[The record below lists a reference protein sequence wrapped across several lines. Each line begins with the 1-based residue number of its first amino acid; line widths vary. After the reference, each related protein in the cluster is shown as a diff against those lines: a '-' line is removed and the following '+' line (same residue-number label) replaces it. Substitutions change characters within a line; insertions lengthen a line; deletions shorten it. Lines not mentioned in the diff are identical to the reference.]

1 MTRWVSRLIA
11 ANVVVFI
18 LTMSEPALRYTLA
31 FVPAL
36 FVERPW
42 TAFTYMFVH
51 APGLAHIGFNMLAL
65 YFFGPR
71 VEQRL
76 GSAHFFSLYL
86 VSGLGGAALSF
97 LTPAASIVGA
107 SGAVFGVLMAFARYW
122 PREKIYIWGVLPIE
136 ARVLVILTTA
146 YELFGGVSGGRFG
159 GAGIAHYAH
168 LGGYGAAFL
177 YLAWMDRYSPA
188 REFRK
193 RLDTALY
200 GGQPSGV
207 ASVASVLTGPSE
219 PNWDAIP
226 RDGLHPLNLE
236 ELDRLRAKAREHG
249 MASLTADE
257 RAFVHRLSLRESA
270 PR

>member
-11 ANVVVFI
+11 ANVIVFI
-18 LTMSEPALRYTLA
+18 ITMGQPGLARSLAFMPALAML
-31 FVPAL
+31 
-36 FVERPW
+36 RPW

-51 APGLAHIGFNMLAL
+51 GGLAHIAFNMLGL

-76 GSAHFFSLYL
+76 GGAHFLSLYL

-97 LTPAASIVGA
+97 LTPTASIVGA
-107 SGAVFGVLMAFARYW
+107 SGAVFGVFMAFAHYW
-122 PREKIYIWGVLPIE
+122 PRERVMIWGVLPVE
-136 ARVLVILTTA
+136 ARVLVILTTGYA
-146 YELFGGVSGGRFG
+146 IFGGVTGGSIV

-177 YLAWMDRYSPA
+177 YLVWLDRYSPA

-200 GGQPSGV
+200 GGQTGGVTRVLSG
-207 ASVASVLTGPSE
+207 PPE
-219 PNWDAIP
+219 PRWDAIP
-226 RDGLHPLNLE
+226 REGLHPLNLE
-236 ELDRLRAKAREHG
+236 ELDRLQAKVQEHG

-257 RAFVHRLSLRESA
+257 RAFLHRLSLRESA

>member
-1 MTRWVSRLIA
+1 MTRWVSRLIG
-11 ANVVVFI
+11 ANVVVFL
-18 LTMSEPALRYTLA
+18 LTMSQPHLGAVLA
-31 FVPAL
+31 FSPSE
-36 FVERPW
+36 FMTRPW

-51 APGLAHIGFNMLAL
+51 AGLAHIAFNMLGL

-76 GSAHFFSLYL
+76 GSAHFLSLYL

-97 LTPAASIVGA
+97 LTPTASIVGA
-107 SGAVFGVLMAFARYW
+107 SGAVFGVFMAFAHYW
-122 PREKIYIWGVLPIE
+122 PRERVMIWGVLPVE
-136 ARVLVILTTA
+136 ARVLVLLTTGYA
-146 YELFGGVSGGRFG
+146 IFGGVTRGSVV

-177 YLAWMDRYSPA
+177 YLVWLDRFSPA

-200 GGQPSGV
+200 GQQNGGV
-207 ASVASVLTGPSE
+207 TSVITGPPE
-219 PNWDAIP
+219 PRWEAIP

-236 ELDRLRAKAREHG
+236 ELDRIQAKVREHG
-249 MASLTADE
+249 MTSLTADE